1 MTPGLLGQI
10 TQFLPF
16 IVLIAVFYFLIIR
29 PQQVRD
35 KKVKRML
42 AAIKVGDRI
51 TTIGGV
57 FGKIINLSDDIVT
70 IEVGS
75 DKVKLV
81 VARWAVRSVENSD
94 VENEMK

>member
-1 MTPGLLGQI
+1 MSPELLGQI

-94 VENEMK
+94 VENAMK

>member
-1 MTPGLLGQI
+1 MSPELLGQI

-57 FGKIINLSDDIVT
+57 FGRIINLSDDIVT

>member
-57 FGKIINLSDDIVT
+57 FGRIINLSDDIVT

>member
-1 MTPGLLGQI
+1 MSPVLLGQI
-10 TQFLPF
+10 TQFFPF

-94 VENEMK
+94 VENAMK